1 MMRISRRAVDVFII
15 LLCLLGSLASFALS
29 TDKDQPIEVEADEA
43 ELDDMNDVS
52 IYRGNVIV
60 RQGSIHMTGD
70 VMTVYSKGGDELD
83 YIIIEGNPATYKQ
96 LPDNSSVHDQ
106 AKAIR
111 MEYHET
117 KNLVIL
123 IRDAWV
129 KQDTSTLVG
138 ERIEYNTELSRV
150 KAWSRPDG
158 EEAATTPAA
167 EKKSRVKLILKKKKE
182 PGS

>member
-1 MMRISRRAVDVFII
+1 MRRPYLINPVGLVV
-15 LLCLLGSLASFALS
+15 LLSCLLASMAAPALS

-43 ELDDMNDVS
+43 ELDDLNDVS

-60 RQGSIHMTGD
+60 TQGSIHMTGD

-83 YIIIEGNPATYKQ
+83 YIIIEGSPATYRQ
-96 LPDNSSVHDQ
+96 LPDDSTVPNQ
-106 AKAIR
+106 ARARR

-117 KNLVIL
+117 KNLVVL
-123 IRDAWV
+123 IEDAWV

-150 KAWSRPDG
+150 KATSGPGSG
-158 EEAATTPAA
+158 ESAAAA
-167 EKKSRVKLILKKKKE
+167 AKKKGRVKLILKKKE

>member
-1 MMRISRRAVDVFII
+1 MMRALRRAVDVIAI
-15 LLCLLGSLASFALS
+15 LSFLTGAPAAFSLS

-52 IYRGNVIV
+52 IYRGNVVV
-60 RQGSIHMTGD
+60 RQGSIHMTGE

-83 YIIIEGNPATYKQ
+83 YIIIEGSPATYKQ
-96 LPDNSSVHDQ
+96 LPDNSSVYDQ
-106 AKAIR
+106 AKAMR

-150 KAWSRPDG
+150 KAWGRPDG
-158 EEAATTPAA
+158 KESAKAPAA
-167 EKKSRVKLILKKKKE
+167 ENKSRVKLILKKKKE
-182 PGS
+182 DGS

>member
-1 MMRISRRAVDVFII
+1 MKRVARRAVDVFV
-15 LLCLLGSLASFALS
+15 LLSCLCASLAAFPLA

-52 IYRGNVIV
+52 IYRGNVVV
-60 RQGSIHMTGD
+60 RQGSIHMTGE

-83 YIIIEGNPATYKQ
+83 YLIIEGNPATYRQ
-96 LPDNSSVHDQ
+96 LPDNSSVYDQ
-106 AKAIR
+106 AKARR

-150 KAWSRPDG
+150 KAWGSADG
-158 EEAATTPAA
+158 EDATEAPAA
-167 EKKSRVKLILKKKKE
+167 EPKSRVKLILKKKKE
-182 PGS
+182 SGS